1 MTIEIKKKEKLL
13 LDLGRIEGTLES
25 IISNLQSTLKDVQET
40 YTELYVKWDRKPK
53 EIRKDLVKKED
64 RICLICKKKECNGSC
79 FR

>member
-13 LDLGRIEGTLES
+13 IDLGRIEGTLES

-53 EIRKDLVKKED
+53 EK
-64 RICLICKKKECNGSC
+64 
-79 FR
+79 